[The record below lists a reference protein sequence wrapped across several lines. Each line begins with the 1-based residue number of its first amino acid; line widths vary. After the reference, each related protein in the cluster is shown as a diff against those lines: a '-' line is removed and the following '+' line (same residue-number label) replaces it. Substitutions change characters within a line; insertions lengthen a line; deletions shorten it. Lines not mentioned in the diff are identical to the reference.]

1 MWDKKRKSVRFL
13 NLEAETN
20 ECWLICQQNNLLFVL
35 FIDFYASKCT
45 FIWTKNIKS
54 ILAEIVILKYIKM
67 HWSGALS
74 MFERETGVDTG

>member
-1 MWDKKRKSVRFL
+1 M
-13 NLEAETN
+13 
-20 ECWLICQQNNLLFVL
+20 